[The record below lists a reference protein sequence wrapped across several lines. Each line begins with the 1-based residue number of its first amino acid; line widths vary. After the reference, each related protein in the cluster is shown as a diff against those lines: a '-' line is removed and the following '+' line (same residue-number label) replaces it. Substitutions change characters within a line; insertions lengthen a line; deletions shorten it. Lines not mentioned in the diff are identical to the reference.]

1 MATVLVIDDEE
12 GFRSFLCDVLSDAG
26 HEVTAAADGAAAI
39 RELARTRFDLVLTD
53 LRMPGPDGVAVVRH
67 VNAMHPKTPVVVI
80 TAFASVD
87 SAVDTL
93 KHGAAD
99 YLKKPLESPAAL
111 RAVVSRVLS
120 ERAPKP
126 SARPSVPSDPPLTWG
141 APAMAPF
148 VASLAR
154 VARTPATVLILGESG
169 SGKELAA
176 RAIHRGSPRADGP
189 FVAVN
194 CGALAPTVLE
204 SELFGHERGA
214 FTGAVA
220 QHQGRIERARG
231 GTFFLDEIGEL
242 PPEMQV
248 KLLRVIQERTFERVG
263 GTATVTADVRWV
275 TATHRDLRAMVK
287 AGTFREDLYHRIAV
301 VPLKVPPL
309 RERRE
314 DIAPLARHLV
324 ADLAAAAGLDPVTLA
339 DDAIARLE
347 SLPWPGNV
355 RELRNVLERALIL
368 ADSPV
373 IRAADLAPDAD
384 RESRPAPT
392 PAARP
397 GAPVNLEQL
406 EREAIARALLESGG
420 NRRRA
425 AERLGIG
432 LRTLYEKLKRYDLA

>member
-1 MATVLVIDDEE
+1 MASVLVIDDEE
-12 GFRSFLCDVLSDAG
+12 GFRSFLSDVLSDAG
-26 HEVTAAADGAAAI
+26 HEVTAAPDGTAALRA
-39 RELARTRFDLVLTD
+39 LARGRFDLVLTD

-67 VNAMHPKTPVVVI
+67 VHAMHPGTPVVVI
-80 TAFASVD
+80 TAYASVD
-87 SAVDTL
+87 TAVETL
-93 KHGAAD
+93 THGAVD

-111 RAVVSRVLS
+111 RAVVSRILS
-120 ERAPKP
+120 ERSLRPAAR
-126 SARPSVPSDPPLTWG
+126 SASVSPDPPLTWG

-148 VASLAR
+148 VTALAR

-169 SGKELAA
+169 TGKELAA
-176 RAIHRGSPRADGP
+176 RAIHRGSPRAEGA

-194 CGALAPTVLE
+194 CGALAPSVLE

-242 PPEMQV
+242 QPELQV
-248 KLLRVIQERTFERVG
+248 KLLRVLQERTFERVG
-263 GTATVTADVRWV
+263 GSVVVTADVRWI

-287 AGTFREDLYHRIAV
+287 VGTFREDLYHRIAV
-301 VPLKVPPL
+301 VPLRVPPL

-324 ADLAAAAGLDPVTLA
+324 ADLAAAAGLGPVTLS
-339 DDAIARLE
+339 DDAVARLE

-368 ADSPV
+368 TDSPT
-373 IRAADLAPDAD
+373 IRADDLAPDSD
-384 RESRPAPT
+384 RVSRPAPMGT
-392 PAARP
+392 AV
-397 GAPVNLEQL
+397 PVDLREL
-406 EREAIARALLESGG
+406 ERDAIARALTESGG

-432 LRTLYEKLKRYDLA
+432 LRPLYEKLKRYDLA

>member
-1 MATVLVIDDEE
+1 MASVLVIDDEE

-26 HEVTAAADGAAAI
+26 HDVTAAADGAAA
-39 RELARTRFDLVLTD
+39 LAALSRSRFDLVLTD
-53 LRMPGPDGVAVVRH
+53 LRMPGPDGAAVVRH
-67 VNAMHPKTPVVVI
+67 ARAMHPDTPVVVI
-80 TAFASVD
+80 TAHASVE

-93 KHGAAD
+93 KHGAVD

-111 RAVVSRVLS
+111 RALVARVLD
-120 ERAPKP
+120 ERRAQPKP
-126 SARPSVPSDPPLTWG
+126 SSPPASDPPLTWG
-141 APAMAPF
+141 APAMEPF
-148 VASLAR
+148 VTSLRR
-154 VARTPATVLILGESG
+154 VSRTPATVLILGESG

-176 RAIHRGSPRADGP
+176 RALHRWSPRAQGP

-220 QHQGRIERARG
+220 QHQGRIERAKG

-242 PPEMQV
+242 QPELQV
-248 KLLRVIQERTFERVG
+248 KLLRVLQERTFERVG
-263 GTATVTADVRWV
+263 GAAPVTADVRWV
-275 TATHRDLRAMVK
+275 TATHRDLRAMVR

-301 VPLKVPPL
+301 VPLRVPPL

-324 ADLAAAAGLDPVTLA
+324 ADLAAGMGLASATLA

-368 ADSPV
+368 SDSSV
-373 IRAADLAPDAD
+373 LHAEDLAPDAD
-384 RESRPAPT
+384 RVSRPHAGRSAP
-392 PAARP
+392 P
-397 GAPVNLEQL
+397 PVDLREL
-406 EREAIARALLESGG
+406 ERDAIARALRESDG
-420 NRRRA
+420 NRKRA
-425 AERLGIG
+425 AEKLGIG
-432 LRTLYEKLKRYDLA
+432 LRTLYEKLKRYGLG

>member
-1 MATVLVIDDEE
+1 MASVLVIDDEE

-26 HEVTAAADGAAAI
+26 HEVTEAQDGSAALAALSRA
-39 RELARTRFDLVLTD
+39 RFDLVLTD
-53 LRMPGPDGVAVVRH
+53 LKMPGPDGAAVVRH
-67 VNAMHPKTPVVVI
+67 VHAMHPETPVVVI
-80 TAFASVD
+80 TAHASVET
-87 SAVDTL
+87 AVDTL
-93 KHGAAD
+93 THGAVD

-111 RAVVSRVLS
+111 RSLVSRILS
-120 ERAPKP
+120 ERSAKPAQKAPVI
-126 SARPSVPSDPPLTWG
+126 AADPPLTWG
-141 APAMAPF
+141 AASMEPF
-148 VASLAR
+148 VTALRR
-154 VARTPATVLILGESG
+154 VSRTPATVLILGESG
-169 SGKELAA
+169 TGKELAA

-220 QHQGRIERARG
+220 QHQGRIERAKG

-242 PPEMQV
+242 QPEMQV
-248 KLLRVIQERTFERVG
+248 KLLRVLQERTFERVG
-263 GTATVTADVRWV
+263 GTTPVTADVRWV
-275 TATHRDLRAMVK
+275 TATHRDLRAMVH

-301 VPLKVPPL
+301 VPLRVPAL

-314 DIAPLARHLV
+314 DIAPLARHLLV
-324 ADLAAAAGLDPVTLA
+324 ELATAAGLSPVTLS

-368 ADSPV
+368 SDAPV
-373 IRAADLAPDAD
+373 LHAADLDPDVD
-384 RESRPAPT
+384 RFEAAAPT
-392 PAARP
+392 R
-397 GAPVNLEQL
+397 GAHVNLEAL
-406 EREAIARALLESGG
+406 EREAIARALQASSG

-425 AERLGIG
+425 AEQLGIG